1 MESVGSCQSYDTSSS
16 SSSEESKLPESDVS
30 CISSDVEGTF
40 ADDPDCIKSG
50 SPDPSCLPK
59 CSTSR
64 QRERRLRRDVVR
76 KRGGSKTVRFD
87 IDMNH
92 RRANRMVEAIPE
104 SSATP
109 AESQSGDR
117 PPDEHNFRQAEK
129 LAGKSS
135 SHLFAR
141 CVRIPGNQPQHSDGT
156 IIDNSD
162 SAPSKPMAT
171 KDRQAPGPQ
180 RLPSDSTPGKSMAT
194 KDRQAPDIG
203 RKWPLQ

>member
-109 AESQSGDR
+109 AESQAGDR
-117 PPDEHNFRQAEK
+117 LPDEHNFRQAEK

-141 CVRIPGNQPQHSDGT
+141 CVHISRPFGLTRGETQST
-156 IIDNSD
+156 TL
-162 SAPSKPMAT
+162 AATRPSFYHANTEDTET
-171 KDRQAPGPQ
+171 KTQVRNTKWQSLDR
-180 RLPSDSTPGKSMAT
+180 S
-194 KDRQAPDIG
+194 
-203 RKWPLQ
+203 